1 MAFTVNSIM
10 SGVMNNPDVAV
21 VGLAA
26 GFLLAKAMSYR
37 KKRNNGIG
45 GALK

>member
-21 VGLAA
+21 VGLAV
-26 GFLLAKAMSYR
+26 GFILAKAMSWR
-37 KKRNNGIG
+37 KNRGTGMG
-45 GALK
+45 GGFP